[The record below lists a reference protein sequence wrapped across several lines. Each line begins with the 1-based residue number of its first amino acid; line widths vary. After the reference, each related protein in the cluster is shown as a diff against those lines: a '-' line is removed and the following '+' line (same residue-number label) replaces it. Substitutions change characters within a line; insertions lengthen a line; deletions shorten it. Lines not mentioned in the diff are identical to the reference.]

1 MSNGEEVVF
10 CTELTGVSETDVE
23 YSMFVHEAEVFIYT
37 LAIAVEEGKM
47 TEDEARE
54 AFEHTGNS
62 HGRSRPSGTAGR
74 CSCRTLPCGTAS
86 GSNFGWRDRGLVKAG
101 GGSNHRAK

>member
-23 YSMFVHEAEVFIYT
+23 YGMFVHEAEVSIYT
-37 LAIAVEEGKM
+37 LANTVEEDKM
-47 TEDEARE
+47 TGDEARE
-54 AFEHTGNS
+54 AFEPYRKLAR
-62 HGRSRPSGTAGR
+62 RSRPPGTAGR
-74 CSCRTLPCGTAS
+74 CSCRTLPCRAAS
-86 GSNFGWRDRGLVKAG
+86 GSSFGWRDRGLVKAG